1 MAAVFGDCADPLLP
15 SYSRSWLVQ
24 IMPRCVFPGCLLLVS
39 LMAAAQPV
47 AAQSADPLE
56 AMNRRVH
63 AFNEVLR
70 AQVLSPAA
78 ELYRSK
84 TPDWLR
90 RGIASALANLN
101 EPITAASGLIA
112 GDVDLACNA
121 VARFG
126 INSTLGLAGI
136 RDPATDLGFPRQALA
151 VADAVCRWGVP
162 SGPFLMLPV
171 LGPSTLRDAA
181 ALGGSSAALSFLLG
195 PEPTLAWS
203 GVNLFAGYAETHEQL
218 SQVDANSIDSYAV
231 YRSAFLQRRGAACP
245 VDRKAAFDTTSD
257 HD

>member
-1 MAAVFGDCADPLLP
+1 
-15 SYSRSWLVQ
+15 
-24 IMPRCVFPGCLLLVS
+24 
-39 LMAAAQPV
+39 
-47 AAQSADPLE
+47 
-56 AMNRRVH
+56 MNRRVH

-90 RGIASALANLN
+90 RGIGSALANLN

-112 GDVDLACNA
+112 GDFDLAWNA

-136 RDPATDLGFPRQALA
+136 RDPATGLGFPRQALA

-162 SGPFLMLPV
+162 SGPFLVLPV
-171 LGPSTLRDAA
+171 LGPSTLRDAS
-181 ALGGSSAALSFLLG
+181 ALAGSGAALSYLLG

-203 GVNLFAGYAETHEQL
+203 GADLFAGYAETHEQL
-218 SQVDANSIDSYAV
+218 SQIDAHAIDSYAV

-245 VDRKAAFDTTSD
+245 VDREAASDTTPD
-257 HD
+257 QD